1 MALAS
6 LPGDFQAWFSAWIIN
21 YNDDGDS
28 AIQSFDTMEVMSTRA
43 CFVTVGATA
52 SFHKLIRQVL
62 NEPFF
67 AQLAKYQYTHLLVQY
82 GTDGEKIWDEFNE
95 NFPPGSKQLHGL
107 NVTGFDFR
115 PDLWRYMRVASKEED
130 QRLGIIISHAGTGTI
145 LDALRLA
152 LPLIIVPN
160 PDLADNHQE
169 DLAMEMEQ
177 MKYAVR
183 ADIENLMT
191 ALDTAEAQAPEQ
203 LSRPHGP
210 ENALTGLVA
219 DQLQDVD

>member
-1 MALAS
+1 MERVNARAVQAIVWSNWRDRRIVTFRTRNARAVLFSPRSTLVLIRQPRDLEMALAS

-28 AIQSFDTMEVMSTRA
+28 AIQSFDTMELMSTRA

-115 PDLWRYMRVASKEED
+115 PDLWRYMRVASKEGD
-130 QRLGIIISHAGTGTI
+130 QRLGIIISHAG
-145 LDALRLA
+145 
-152 LPLIIVPN
+152 
-160 PDLADNHQE
+160 
-169 DLAMEMEQ
+169 M
-177 MKYAVR
+177 
-183 ADIENLMT
+183 
-191 ALDTAEAQAPEQ
+191 
-203 LSRPHGP
+203 S
-210 ENALTGLVA
+210 
-219 DQLQDVD
+219 

>member
-1 MALAS
+1 
-6 LPGDFQAWFSAWIIN
+6 
-21 YNDDGDS
+21 
-28 AIQSFDTMEVMSTRA
+28 MEMISTRL
-43 CFVTVGATA
+43 CLVTVGATA
-52 SFHKLIRQVL
+52 SFERLIRQVL
-62 NEPFF
+62 NEPFL
-67 AQLAKYQYTHLLVQY
+67 AQLAKYHYTHLLVQY
-82 GTDGEKIWDEFNE
+82 GKNGEKIWNEFNE
-95 NFPPGSKQLHGL
+95 KFPPGCEQLQG
-107 NVTGFDFR
+107 VTVGGFDFK
-115 PDLWRYMRVASKEED
+115 PDLWRYMRMAVKEQNQD
-130 QRLGIIISHAGTGTI
+130 LGIIISHAGTGTI

-169 DLAMEMEQ
+169 DLAVEMEQ

-183 ADIENLMT
+183 ADIEDLIT

-210 ENALTGLVA
+210 EDALTGLVS